1 MSHISFSQRWIA
13 LVLALVL
20 LVGSW
25 LAAFGFML
33 WRLREDSLR
42 NGFATATTHARNF
55 EEHLTQ
61 TLQVIDLTAG
71 SIDTYPNRR
80 VDYAELGQRLTIALR
95 PAPFLRSISLIDAS
109 GQIVASSNPDNLG
122 VNVGVEAFFPPVPFE
137 SEVLRVGMPWRGR
150 DFADGKAAT
159 TAFPVQTRDASFIP
173 VLRRLSTSENLRLV
187 AALNPDYF
195 INHGI
200 QLIDA
205 AAGHIQWLR
214 HDGILLMSSAP
225 GETPAI
231 HGAAGAVTD
240 NLRQREQGE
249 LAQTLTDGR
258 SVLSAYR
265 VSSRFPVLV
274 VIHLDE
280 AQILSNWK
288 AEARYLFSIVL
299 PIVVALA
306 IAIMLIWVRQRR
318 IAAQQQELERQ
329 RRLAASVFDASSESI
344 ILTTPDGDI
353 ISVNPAFERVT
364 GYTSNEVIGRNPR
377 LLKSGLTPPETYEA
391 LWATITKGKSWRGE
405 LQNRRK
411 NGEVF
416 WEAVTISPVLDAQ
429 GQLAHYVAVKDDIS
443 DRKRQEVE
451 LRHAKEDA
459 EAASLAKSQFL
470 ATMSHEIRTPMNGIL
485 GMAQLLLDSDLD
497 EPLRNDYVR
506 TILNS
511 GQTLQTLLN
520 DILDLSKVEAG
531 KLTLIHA
538 VFDPVQM
545 LDEIASLFGGPAGQ
559 KGLAIS
565 VKWEGTPRRYWADPI
580 RLRQMLS
587 NLVSNAIK
595 FTERGRIT
603 IEAGEVASE
612 GKLARLRFSVT
623 DTGTGIPK
631 EKLSRL
637 FQPFSQVDSSSTRQ
651 HGGTGLGLSIVRSL
665 AALMNGEAGVRTEA
679 GLGSQFWFD
688 IQSERVDEN
697 AETRHLERALSSN
710 ANVGDTAPQ
719 ALSIM
724 LVEDNPTNQLVLNAM
739 LGKHGHHVTCYEHG
753 RLALDALIAGAQP
766 DLVLM
771 DCQMPVM
778 DGFETTS
785 AIRQWERDQGL
796 PPLIIIA
803 LTAGAFQEDR
813 QHCLDVGMNDFVT
826 KPVDM
831 SHLLDVIGQWASS
844 TAMCAKSRE
853 K

>member
-1 MSHISFSQRWIA
+1 MSTIPFSQRWIA
-13 LVLALVL
+13 LILALLL

-25 LAAFGFML
+25 LAAFGFMV

-71 SIDTYPNRR
+71 SIDTRSNGR

-95 PAPFLRSISLIDAS
+95 PAPFLRSISLIDA
-109 GQIVASSNPDNLG
+109 GGRIVASSTPDNLG
-122 VNVGVEAFFPPVPFE
+122 INVGVDAFFPPAPFE
-137 SEVLRVGMPWRGR
+137 SEVLRIGMPWRGR

-159 TAFPVQTRDASFIP
+159 TAFPIQTRDASFIP
-173 VLRRLSTSENLRLV
+173 VLRRLTTSEHLRLV

-195 INHGI
+195 INHGL
-200 QLIDA
+200 QLIDTA
-205 AAGHIQWLR
+205 IGHIQWLR
-214 HDGILLMSSAP
+214 HDGILLMSSAA
-225 GETPAI
+225 GEMPAI

-240 NLRQREQGE
+240 HLRQREHGE
-249 LAQTLTDGR
+249 LAQTLADGR

-274 VIHLDE
+274 AIHLDE
-280 AQILSNWK
+280 AQILTAWR
-288 AEARYLFSIVL
+288 AEARYLSSIVL
-299 PIVVALA
+299 PVIVALA
-306 IAIMLIWVRQRR
+306 IAILLAWGRQRR
-318 IAAQQQELERQ
+318 IAAQQHELERE

-344 ILTTPDGDI
+344 ILTTPDGNI
-353 ISVNPAFERVT
+353 ISVNPAFERVS
-364 GYTSNEVIGRNPR
+364 GYHSNDVIGKNPR
-377 LLKSGLTPPETYEA
+377 LWKSGLTPLETYEG
-391 LWATITKGKSWRGE
+391 LWATITAGKSWRGE

-416 WEAVTISPVLDAQ
+416 WEAVTISPVLDAKKQ
-429 GQLAHYVAVKDDIS
+429 ITHYIAVKDDIT

-485 GMAQLLLDSDLD
+485 GMAQLLLDANLD

-511 GQTLQTLLN
+511 GQTLQALLD

-531 KLTLIHA
+531 KLTLIRS
-538 VFDPVQM
+538 VFDPLQM
-545 LDEIASLFGGPAGQ
+545 LDEIAALFGGPAGQ

-565 VKWEGTPRRYWADPI
+565 VKWNFTPRRYWADPI

-603 IEAGEVASE
+603 IEAGEIASE
-612 GKLARLRFSVT
+612 GSLARLHFSVT

-631 EKLSRL
+631 ENLSRL

-651 HGGTGLGLSIVRSL
+651 HSGTGLGLSIVRSL
-665 AALMNGEAGVRTEA
+665 ATLMNGETGVRSEE

-688 IQSERVDEN
+688 IQAERVDEN
-697 AETRHLERALSSN
+697 AEARLHERAPSLNNHAGS
-710 ANVGDTAPQ
+710 TAR

-724 LVEDNPTNQLVLNAM
+724 LVEDNPTNQLVFKAM
-739 LGKHGHHVTCYEHG
+739 LGKHGHHVACYEHG
-753 RLALDALIAGAQP
+753 RLALDALMSGTQP

-778 DGFETTS
+778 DGFEATQ
-785 AIRQWERDQGL
+785 AIRQWEHDQRL
-796 PPLIIIA
+796 PPRVIIA

-813 QHCLDVGMNDFVT
+813 QHCLEAGMNDFVT

-844 TAMCAKSRE
+844 SAMRATAPE